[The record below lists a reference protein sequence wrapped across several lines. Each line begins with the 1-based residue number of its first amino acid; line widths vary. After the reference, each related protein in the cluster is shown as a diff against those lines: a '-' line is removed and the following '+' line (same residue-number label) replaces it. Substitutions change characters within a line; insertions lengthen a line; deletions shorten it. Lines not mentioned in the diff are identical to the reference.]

1 MVQAQKHTFK
11 AETQQLLQI
20 LIHSLY
26 AQREV
31 FLRELISNAA
41 DAITRFNYEQL
52 TRSDVRDSDQDP
64 GIWLTVDKEA
74 KTLTIKDNGIG
85 MTSEEINENLGT
97 IGHSGIK
104 AFLEAVNKS
113 GANLQDVIGQFGVG
127 FYSAFMVA
135 SEIVI
140 DSCSYLPDAEPVNW
154 RSDGVADYEMGPSEK
169 ASRGTEIVLH
179 LNEQSEEFLD
189 EHRLRTII
197 KKHSNFIPYPI
208 YVGEGEEPVNEQTA
222 LWRKPVQEVEPEQYD
237 DFYRQFTLDF
247 QEPLTHLH
255 LNIDAPVQM
264 YALLYVPQQP
274 ERSMFS
280 PRQVEGL
287 ELFARKVLIQEY
299 TLDLLPRAF
308 RFVQGIIDSEDIPL
322 NVSRETIQSSR
333 LIRQIKKV
341 VTGRLISHLEEM
353 QSKEP
358 EKYAQFWKAFG
369 QFIKEGIASDEENY
383 EKLEPLLVFHS
394 IKHPD
399 EWISLQRYIDEMQEG
414 QEKIYFL
421 LGEDESSLRSS
432 PHLEVVEAQD
442 VDVLLMD
449 HPVDPFMLLRM
460 KTFNEKPLSNL
471 ALESQAQTKP
481 QQNPDN
487 PDEYI
492 IPHDAIR
499 TRFKQALE
507 NKVVDVRI
515 TDHLTRSPA
524 RLVTAEGAM
533 SPEMQRVY
541 EYINREHQTNPM
553 VLEINLEHPLIKSL
567 ENLDEGDERFALI
580 ATQIYENLLLLEGSH
595 PDPASMV
602 ERIQQLMMRSLEQ

>member
-41 DAITRFNYEQL
+41 DAITRLNYEQL
-52 TRSDVRDSDQDP
+52 TKSEVRDSDQDP
-64 GIWLTVDKEA
+64 GIWLAVDKDA

-113 GANLQDVIGQFGVG
+113 GASLQDVIGQFGVG

-135 SEIVI
+135 EEIVI
-140 DSCSYLPDAEPVNW
+140 DSCSYLPEAEPVNW

-169 ASRGTEIVLH
+169 ASRGTKIVLH

-189 EHRLRTII
+189 EHRLRNII

-208 YVGEGEEPVNEQTA
+208 YIGEGEEPVNEQTA
-222 LWRKPVQEVEPEQYD
+222 LWRKPVQEVDEEQYA

-247 QEPLTHLH
+247 QEPLTYLH

-353 QSKEP
+353 QTKEP

-399 EWISLQRYIDEMQEG
+399 EWISLQQYIDEMQEG

-421 LGEDESSLRSS
+421 LGEDESSLRNS

-460 KTFNEKPLSNL
+460 KAFNEKPLSNL

-487 PDEYI
+487 PDEYF

-499 TRFKQALE
+499 TRFKQSLE

-541 EYINREHQTNPM
+541 EYINREHETNPM

-567 ENLDEGDERFALI
+567 ENLEEGDERFALI

-602 ERIQQLMMRSLEQ
+602 ERIQQLMMRSLEN

>member
-1 MVQAQKHTFK
+1 MVQPQKHTFK

-41 DAITRFNYEQL
+41 DAITRLNYEQL
-52 TRSDVRDSDQDP
+52 TRSEVRDSDQDP
-64 GIWLTVDKEA
+64 GIWLTVDKDA
-74 KTLTIKDNGIG
+74 NTLTIKDNGIG

-135 SEIVI
+135 DEIII
-140 DSCSYLPDAEPVNW
+140 DSCSYLPEAEAVNW

-169 ASRGTEIVLH
+169 TSRGTEIVLH

-222 LWRKPVQEVEPEQYD
+222 LWRKPVQEVEPEQYA

-308 RFVQGIIDSEDIPL
+308 RFMQGIIDSEDIPL

-333 LIRQIKKV
+333 LIRQIKMV
-341 VTGRLISHLEEM
+341 VTGRLISHLEEI
-353 QSKEP
+353 QTKEP

-394 IKHPD
+394 IKHPH
-399 EWISLQRYIDEMQEG
+399 EWISLQQYIDEMQEG

-432 PHLEVVEAQD
+432 PHLEVVEAQE

-481 QQNPDN
+481 QKNPDN
-487 PDEYI
+487 PEQYI
-492 IPHDAIR
+492 IPHDTIR
-499 TRFKQALE
+499 TRFKEALE
-507 NKVVDVRI
+507 GKVADVRI

-541 EYINREHQTNPM
+541 EYINREHETNPM
-553 VLEINLEHPLIKSL
+553 VLEINPGHALIKSL

-595 PDPASMV
+595 PDPATMV
-602 ERIQQLMMRSLEQ
+602 ERIQQLMMRSLEN

>member
-52 TRSDVRDSDQDP
+52 TRSEVRDSDQDP
-64 GIWLTVDKEA
+64 GIWLTVDKDA

-85 MTSEEINENLGT
+85 MTSDEINENLGT

-135 SEIVI
+135 EEIEI
-140 DSCSYLPDAEPVNW
+140 DSCSYLPEAEPVNW

-169 ASRGTEIVLH
+169 TSRGTEIVLH

-189 EHRLRTII
+189 EHRLRNII

-208 YVGEGEEPVNEQTA
+208 YVGEEEEPVNEQTA
-222 LWRKPVQEVEPEQYD
+222 LWRKPVQEVEQEQYD

-308 RFVQGIIDSEDIPL
+308 RFMQGIIDSEDIPL

-341 VTGRLISHLEEM
+341 VTGRLISHLEEI
-353 QSKEP
+353 QTKEP
-358 EKYAQFWKAFG
+358 DKYAQFWKAFG

-399 EWISLQRYIDEMQEG
+399 EWISLQQYIDEMQEG

-432 PHLEVVEAQD
+432 PHLEVVEDQN

-481 QQNPDN
+481 QKNPDN
-487 PDEYI
+487 PEQYI

-499 TRFKQALE
+499 NRFKEVLE
-507 NKVVDVRI
+507 GKVADVRI

-541 EYINREHQTNPM
+541 EYINREHETNPM
-553 VLEINLEHPLIKSL
+553 VLEINPNHTLIKSL
-567 ENLDEGDERFALI
+567 ESLDEGDERFSII

-602 ERIQQLMMRSLEQ
+602 ERIQQLMMRSLEN

>member
-1 MVQAQKHTFK
+1 MVQPQKHTFK

-41 DAITRFNYEQL
+41 DAITRLNYEQL
-52 TRSDVRDSDQDP
+52 TRSEVRDSDQDP
-64 GIWLTVDKEA
+64 GIWLTVDKDA
-74 KTLTIKDNGIG
+74 NTLTIKDNGIG

-135 SEIVI
+135 DEIII
-140 DSCSYLPDAEPVNW
+140 DSCSYLPEAEAVNW

-169 ASRGTEIVLH
+169 TSRGTEIVLH

-222 LWRKPVQEVEPEQYD
+222 LWRKPVQEVEPEQYA

-308 RFVQGIIDSEDIPL
+308 RFMQGIIDSEDIPL

-333 LIRQIKKV
+333 LIRQIKMV
-341 VTGRLISHLEEM
+341 VTGRLISHLEEI
-353 QSKEP
+353 QTKEP

-394 IKHPD
+394 IKHPH
-399 EWISLQRYIDEMQEG
+399 EWISLQQYIDEMQEG

-432 PHLEVVEAQD
+432 PHLEVVEAQE

-481 QQNPDN
+481 QKNPDN
-487 PDEYI
+487 PEQYI

-499 TRFKQALE
+499 TRFKEALE
-507 NKVVDVRI
+507 GKVADVRI

-541 EYINREHQTNPM
+541 EYINREHETNPM
-553 VLEINLEHPLIKSL
+553 VLEINPDHALIKSL
-567 ENLDEGDERFALI
+567 ESLDEGDERFTLI

-595 PDPASMV
+595 PDPATMV
-602 ERIQQLMMRSLEQ
+602 ERIQQLMMRSLEN